1 VSGSEVLLSRQ
12 LNYPSAEF
20 PAPPSIG
27 FCVPTGWIPAAVA
40 GAVAAARLE
49 VHTDSFAP
57 NLVVTAETALEDVAS
72 IYDSQSKAIDGL
84 RAVAKLDELNVKI
97 RNVAWRVWEY
107 AFEDRRAGT
116 LVQLVATTVV
126 GGFVVSVVGSVS
138 ADQAE
143 EQLPNLRAI
152 LQSMSI
158 PISRAQSSV
167 TETI

>member
-1 VSGSEVLLSRQ
+1 
-12 LNYPSAEF
+12 
-20 PAPPSIG
+20 
-27 FCVPTGWIPAAVA
+27 
-40 GAVAAARLE
+40 
-49 VHTDSFAP
+49 
-57 NLVVTAETALEDVAS
+57 VVTAETALEDVAS